1 MYWHFK
7 RFADV
12 LFSSLL
18 IIILIPVWIIISLCI
33 AMIMG
38 RPVIFRQKRIGL
50 HNKEF
55 EIIKYRTMRI
65 KTRAH
70 ETDSERITKL
80 GRFLR
85 VSRIDEFPQLFNIL
99 FGEMSFIGP
108 RPLLP
113 EYLPFY
119 TKEELLRHEV
129 RPGLSGLS
137 QISGSYLIWEDQ
149 FKLDL
154 EYIENLTA
162 KTDLKIVIKTVKK
175 VLNPSKKLV
184 TGNSERSRFDIHRMR
199 QIEELG

>member
-1 MYWHFK
+1 MYRYFK
-7 RFADV
+7 RIIDI
-12 LFSSLL
+12 LFSFLM
-18 IIILIPVWIIISLCI
+18 IIILIPVLIIISLCI
-33 AMIMG
+33 VIIMG
-38 RPVIFRQKRIGL
+38 RPVLFRQKRIGL
-50 HNKEF
+50 HNREF

-65 KTRAH
+65 KSHPHA
-70 ETDSERITKL
+70 TDTERITKL

-113 EYLPFY
+113 DYLPYY
-119 TKEELLRHEV
+119 TKEELLRHQV

-137 QISGSYLIWEDQ
+137 QVSGSYLKWEDQ

-154 EYIENLTA
+154 EYIQNLTA
-162 KTDLKIVIKTVKK
+162 KTDLKILIKTVKK